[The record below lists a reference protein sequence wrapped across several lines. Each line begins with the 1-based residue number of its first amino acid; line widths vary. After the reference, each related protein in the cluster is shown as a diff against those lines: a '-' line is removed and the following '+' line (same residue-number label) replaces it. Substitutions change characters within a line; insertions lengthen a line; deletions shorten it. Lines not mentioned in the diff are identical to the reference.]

1 MKKILIL
8 GATGMLGHK
17 LLTNLSKNP
26 LFEVWAT
33 SRTDKNLQKWF
44 GNNLKKKIISG
55 IDADLFDSFEKQ
67 IIAINPDIVINCI
80 GIIKQLPIADD
91 PVVSISINALL
102 PHKIA
107 NICKKMNARM
117 IHISTDC
124 VFDGKKGNYKEKDL
138 SDAYD
143 LYGKS
148 KYLGEVHYPH
158 AITLRTSIIGHELE
172 THYGLVEWFLSQKEK
187 VKGFK
192 KAIFTGFPTVE
203 IAEIIEKYII
213 PNESLIGLYQVSSN
227 PISKYDLLNLIAEIY
242 QKNIIIQPDESVFID
257 RSLDSSL
264 FREKTGYQPPS
275 WELLVQKMYHDYKNS
290 SQEK

>member
-8 GATGMLGHK
+8 GTTGMLGHK
-17 LLTNLSKNP
+17 LLQKLSQNP
-26 LFEVWAT
+26 LFDVWGT
-33 SRTDKNLQKWF
+33 SRNNKNLLKWF
-44 GNNLKKKIISG
+44 GKDLEKKIISG
-55 IDADLFDSFEKQ
+55 VDANSFDQFEKT
-67 IIAINPDIVINCI
+67 IVETMPDIVINCI

-107 NICKKMNARM
+107 TICKKINARM

-124 VFDGKKGNYKEKDL
+124 VFDGKKGNYKEKDF

-158 AITLRTSIIGHELE
+158 TLTLRTSIIGHELE

-192 KAIFTGFPTVE
+192 KAIFSGFPTVE
-203 IAEIIEKYII
+203 IAEIIENYII
-213 PNESLIGLYQVSSN
+213 SNESLTGLYQVSSD

-242 QKNIIIQPDESVFID
+242 QKNIIIESDESILID

-264 FREKTGYQPPS
+264 FREKS
-275 WELLVQKMYHDYKNS
+275 L
-290 SQEK
+290 